1 MKKSILSVA
10 ILLSIFS
17 VVLTSCSK
25 DDDVTPK
32 KEVLSGKFEIYIDG
46 SLYTEGTTAAVGY
59 ILDNQQNYVNTV
71 TIGNDD
77 ISIVVS
83 QFPRSIGD
91 VVAMDTNS
99 DPGVLI
105 TSTEMYGTV
114 SGSLIRESGSKIS
127 FVGKCKKLLETQE
140 HTISGY
146 VEAEVWENID

>member
-1 MKKSILSVA
+1 MKKSVLSIA

-17 VVLTSCSK
+17 VVLTSCGK
-25 DDDVTPK
+25 DDSATPE
-32 KEVLSGKFEIYIDG
+32 KEVLTGKFEIYIDG
-46 SLYTEGTTAAVGY
+46 SLYTEGTNAEVGY

-77 ISIVVS
+77 MSIIVS

-114 SGSLIRESGSKIS
+114 SGSLTRVSGSKIS
-127 FVGKCKKLLETQE
+127 FVGKCKKLMETQE

-146 VEAEVWENID
+146 VEAEVWKNID